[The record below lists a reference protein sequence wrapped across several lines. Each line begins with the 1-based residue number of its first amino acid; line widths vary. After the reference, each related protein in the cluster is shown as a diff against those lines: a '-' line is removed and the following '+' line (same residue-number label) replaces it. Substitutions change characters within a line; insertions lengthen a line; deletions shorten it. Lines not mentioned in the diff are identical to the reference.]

1 MRLCTYK
8 VDLVDGLHVLFVDE
22 LDDSYWCGG
31 LTRSFTVPRMS
42 KDRYDY
48 DLVHPLYGARDVVD
62 AGQEVLHQT
71 HVVAVDDLACLEGL
85 PSQSKGV
92 GVEMATAPPVLPL
105 HVLQLLCLC
114 ELFVVLLPCFSDP
127 QNLSVFFLLVLFN
140 REQVVVVPVSE
151 EDSNPFKAE
160 EVGQDLPRMH
170 DEVSVGALCADDT

>member
-1 MRLCTYK
+1 MRVCTYK
-8 VDLVDGLHVLFVDE
+8 VVLVDGPHVLFVDE
-22 LDDSYWCGG
+22 LDDSYWRGG
-31 LTRSFTVPRMS
+31 LPCSFAMPRMS
-42 KDRYDY
+42 EDRHDY

-85 PSQSKGV
+85 PSQSKRI

-105 HVLQLLCLC
+105 DILQLLCLC
-114 ELFVVLLPCFSDP
+114 ELFMVLFPCFSDL
-127 QNLSVFFLLVLFN
+127 QNLSVLFFFVLFN

-151 EDSNPFKAE
+151 EDSDPLEAE
-160 EVGQDLPRMH
+160 ELGQDLPRMH